1 MVYVLDTREERKR
14 MSDDVPVVREY
25 SDMFP
30 EDLPGVPPERQV
42 EFRLDLVLG
51 VALISKTPYRLAPS
65 EM

>member
-14 MSDDVPVVREY
+14 MTDDVPVVREY